1 MNRCPSL
8 SILVLKKDE
17 NQKTKPTIVIS
28 VLIVDITLVKDPGP
42 CTSELSFFYFQFL
55 VLTKL
60 LREGNRYRWMV
71 YFRKLGFRLIK
82 LSPVFRLE
90 QSLFTMK

>member
-1 MNRCPSL
+1 MSFPEGF
-8 SILVLKKDE
+8 VLKKVE

-42 CTSELSFFYFQFL
+42 SELRFFDFQFL